1 MAKGKKAKIYLTNR
15 AIADLQEIESYT
27 STKWGTTQAA
37 KYLDAFNYFFQL
49 LESEPGILSPVP
61 MIDSLLTHTVESHIV
76 VCTLWGNNVLVLTI
90 VHSSQDVILH
100 LDRLLPKLRLEV
112 DAIKRQLP

>member
-37 KYLDAFNYFFQL
+37 KYLDVFNYFFQ
-49 LESEPGILSPVP
+49 
-61 MIDSLLTHTVESHIV
+61 
-76 VCTLWGNNVLVLTI
+76 
-90 VHSSQDVILH
+90 
-100 LDRLLPKLRLEV
+100 
-112 DAIKRQLP
+112 